1 MYSDSTS
8 NKIIGKSQRKKIQ
21 LFMCLPRGCFC
32 ILLESRKVDK
42 GIFHAKKN
50 QKIDEVTEGNKYTH
64 FGL

>member
-1 MYSDSTS
+1 
-8 NKIIGKSQRKKIQ
+8 
-21 LFMCLPRGCFC
+21 MCLPRGCFC

-42 GIFHAKKN
+42 GIFQAKKN